1 MSDEKPHVLPGEKSV
16 GSPTKASLPSPT
28 ESHDENIDPIKT
40 EKLESSSS
48 GSENAY
54 AEHGPGIDHQIPQ
67 EDVKE
72 AKPDLW
78 WSRTRHMLREPFS
91 EFFGVFILILFGD
104 G

>member
-1 MSDEKPHVLPGEKSV
+1 MSDEKPLVLPAEKPA

-28 ESHDENIDPIKT
+28 VSHDENIDPIKT
-40 EKLESSSS
+40 TNLEGSSS
-48 GSENAY
+48 GSEDAY
-54 AEHGPGIDHQIPQ
+54 AEHGPGIDHKIPQ

-78 WSRTRHMLREPFS
+78 WGRTRHILREPLS